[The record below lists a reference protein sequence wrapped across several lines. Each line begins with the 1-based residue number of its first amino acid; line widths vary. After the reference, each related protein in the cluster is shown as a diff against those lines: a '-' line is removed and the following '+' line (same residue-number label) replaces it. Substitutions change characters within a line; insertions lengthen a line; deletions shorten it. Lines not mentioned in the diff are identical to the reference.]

1 MRSVIATLAMLL
13 LAGAALAQTPA
24 PPAAAGRGAAAAAA
38 PPRVL
43 KYSLAP
49 RPDPLTPWILP
60 NKPLWRLGELLAAHK
75 GEPRWHQTVVQDKNF
90 TGTFIQMAPG
100 EKSKRLMYPDNE
112 IFFVVQSGQLR
123 VSIDGL
129 EPFVTGKSVVVQV
142 PQRTMFHVE
151 TLGSD
156 PALRFEVIHSGM
168 PPIYAAEE
176 TPPSQSGVEFVR
188 IAYAAP
194 AAPPK
199 LDPATVYINF
209 DKDIVQGG
217 GRAGRFVK
225 PSSFIRGMTIP
236 PPPRDDLG
244 HRHTET
250 SEFYFI
256 MEGQQDFKL
265 EGQKPFIAA
274 QGDVV
279 YVPFGRFHRNNFT
292 GGGTATRL
300 ATFPAGN
307 INNLDPE
314 NPSRQ
319 AP

>member
-38 PPRVL
+38 PPR
-43 KYSLAP
+43 
-49 RPDPLTPWILP
+49 
-60 NKPLWRLGELLAAHK
+60 
-75 GEPRWHQTVVQDKNF
+75 
-90 TGTFIQMAPG
+90 
-100 EKSKRLMYPDNE
+100 
-112 IFFVVQSGQLR
+112 
-123 VSIDGL
+123 
-129 EPFVTGKSVVVQV
+129 
-142 PQRTMFHVE
+142 
-151 TLGSD
+151 
-156 PALRFEVIHSGM
+156 
-168 PPIYAAEE
+168 
-176 TPPSQSGVEFVR
+176 
-188 IAYAAP
+188 
-194 AAPPK
+194 
-199 LDPATVYINF
+199 
-209 DKDIVQGG
+209 
-217 GRAGRFVK
+217 
-225 PSSFIRGMTIP
+225 
-236 PPPRDDLG
+236 DDLG
-244 HRHTET
+244 HWHTET

-256 MEGQQDFKL
+256 MEGQQDFQL